1 MNKYIKL
8 VIAVAMVLGGI
19 ALMFNREIGWGIV
32 LIVLAAVPVA
42 LFFRN
47 EYILLAMWKM
57 RDQKLDDAARLLSKI
72 TNYQA
77 QLHRSQFGF
86 YHYMTGLTLA
96 ETPAK
101 SEPYMKKA
109 LEYGLNMK
117 HDRALATFN
126 LAANALSK
134 GNKSEAQRLLKEA
147 QKLDTAGLLTEHL
160 NTMKG
165 HLKMPNM
172 QKHMHNPQ
180 MRNRGKY
187 F

>member
-8 VIAVAMVLGGI
+8 VIAGLMIVGGI
-19 ALMFNREIGWGIV
+19 FLMFNREVGWGIV
-32 LIVLAAVPVA
+32 SIVLSGVPIF
-42 LFFRN
+42 LFYRN
-47 EYILLAMWKM
+47 EYIWLAFWKL
-57 RDQKLDDAARLLSKI
+57 RNQDLAKAGDWLAHISDYQK
-72 TNYQA
+72 
-77 QLHRSQFGF
+77 QLHRSQFGYF
-86 YHYMTGLTLA
+86 HYMKGLALA
-96 ETPAK
+96 ENPTKA
-101 SEPYMKKA
+101 ETYMKRA

-126 LAANALSK
+126 LAAAALSK
-134 GNKSEAQRLLKEA
+134 GNKTEA
-147 QKLDTAGLLTEHL
+147 QKLLNEARKLDSAGLLTEHM
-160 NTMKG
+160 NTMKN